1 MVMARDPAVASAV
14 DPYAAAYEARGRLL
28 QLQLIEKEGGVT
40 SPRLDNT
47 RERVLDAAIR
57 LFADRGFEACTMRD
71 LGSAVGIKAPALY
84 NHFASKEVLLGEAVE
99 HTLREFFTRVVGPL
113 PSDPDGAR
121 LENVVRRYVFFQVEQ
136 REIARAND
144 ALLSTGTLRRL
155 LPPEG
160 WERIATALRSLVDIL
175 KALVRAEGTSVR
187 DEFVTA
193 VAITALCDRVSEWYR
208 PEQRLGAEDI
218 AEEVWLLVARMVGR
232 SA

>member
-1 MVMARDPAVASAV
+1 MARQSQLASAA
-14 DPYAAAYEARGRLL
+14 DPYAAAREARARLL
-28 QLQLIEKEGGVT
+28 ELGLIEEAEP

-47 RERVLDAAIR
+47 RDRVLDAAIR

-113 PSDPDGAR
+113 PSDPDGAQ

-144 ALLSTGTLRRL
+144 ALLSTGTLRRV
-155 LPPEG
+155 LPADK
-160 WERIATALRSLVDIL
+160 WDRIASALRALVDL
-175 KALVRAEGTSVR
+175 LRALAVAEGPSVS
-187 DEFVTA
+187 DGFVTA

-208 PEQRLGAEDI
+208 PEQRLNVEEI
-218 AEEVWLLVARMVGR
+218 AEEIWLLVARMIGKTV
-232 SA
+232 